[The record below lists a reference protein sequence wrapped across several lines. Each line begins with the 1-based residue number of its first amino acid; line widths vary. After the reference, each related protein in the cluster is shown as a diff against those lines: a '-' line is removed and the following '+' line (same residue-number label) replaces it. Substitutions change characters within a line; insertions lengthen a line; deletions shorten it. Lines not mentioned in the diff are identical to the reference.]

1 MSSHTASGVPRQ
13 ESTTTPMIRLRG
25 LLLVG
30 LSAAALLMPTFPAN
44 ASAPPPVSVPPGDQ
58 PVGDLG
64 AGNPAPGEVVHSWA
78 LAPAGSDTSSGAGN
92 RSTLSYAADPGSVI
106 QDAVTL
112 YNLGTEAL
120 TFRVYATDAFNNAD
134 GSFDLLPGSETPK
147 GAGAWL
153 SVQQE
158 MITVNPNR
166 QVTIPITLS
175 VPADAAPGDYA
186 GAVLASSETL
196 STGEAGDLVTLDRR
210 TGTRMVVRVAGAL
223 TPNVAV
229 TNISTDYSPSLNP
242 LAGSAEVTHTLE
254 NRGNVRLSGT
264 STVSVAGPF
273 GAGRVSAES
282 VQFEDLLPGQ
292 SIDFAVTLDDVPAFG
307 LAFTQIEVVP
317 TGEGVEVET
326 VSASSFTFAPPVAVL
341 LGLLILLFGLLGVRA
356 YRRHRSESEPPA
368 GSEPPP
374 DPSVSDVLEHQTT

>member
-1 MSSHTASGVPRQ
+1 
-13 ESTTTPMIRLRG
+13 MIRLRR

-30 LSAAALLMPTFPAN
+30 FSAAALLIPAFPAS
-44 ASAPPPVSVPPGDQ
+44 ATAPPPVSVPPADQ
-58 PVGDLG
+58 PVGDLA
-64 AGNPAPGEVVHSWA
+64 AGNPYPGEVVHSWA
-78 LAPAGSDTSSGAGN
+78 LAPAGSDTSTGAGN
-92 RSTLSYAADPGSVI
+92 RSSLSYAADPGSVI

-166 QVTIPITLS
+166 QLTSPITLT

-186 GAVLASSETL
+186 GAVLASSEAL
-196 STGEAGDLVTLDRR
+196 SAGEAGDLVTLDRR
-210 TGTRMVVRVAGAL
+210 TGTRLLVRVAGEL
-223 TPNVAV
+223 TPDVAV
-229 TNISTDYSPSLNP
+229 TNISTDYSPALNP
-242 LAGSAEVTHTLE
+242 LAGSAEVTYTLE

-264 STVSVAGPF
+264 STVSIAGPF
-273 GAGRVSAES
+273 GIGRVSAES
-282 VQFEDLLPGQ
+282 IQFEDLLPGQ
-292 SIDFAVTLDDVPAFG
+292 SIDFAASLDDVPAFG
-307 LAFTQIEVVP
+307 LAFTKVEVVP

-341 LGLLILLFGLLGVRA
+341 LGLLALLFGFLGVRA
-356 YRRHRSESEPPA
+356 YRRHRSGSEPPA
-368 GSEPPP
+368 GNEPPI
-374 DPSVSDVLEHQTT
+374 DPSSSDAFEHQTT